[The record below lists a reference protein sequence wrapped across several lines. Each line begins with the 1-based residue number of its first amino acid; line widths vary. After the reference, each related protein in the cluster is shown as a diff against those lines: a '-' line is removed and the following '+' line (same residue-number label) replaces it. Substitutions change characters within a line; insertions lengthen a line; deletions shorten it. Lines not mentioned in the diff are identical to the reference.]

1 MFTKSSPLHA
11 AKQSEHEIVSGI
23 QTAHAADKFAHR
35 QRGRRQR
42 SWAPPL
48 EISAEDLERMVKDFA
63 AARGGV
69 VRCPP
74 VYAAQSDQYHT

>member
-1 MFTKSSPLHA
+1 MFTKSSPLGA

-23 QTAHAADKFAHR
+23 QTAHAADKFARR

-42 SWAPPL
+42 SWAPP
-48 EISAEDLERMVKDFA
+48 EISAEDLEIMVRDFA

-74 VYAAQSDQYHT
+74 AYAAQSDQYHT